1 MQWATLILKYFIN
14 PDEVS
19 TDEHVI
25 TAELSLF
32 RLTAAAA
39 TNRNRNIKT
48 IWMQTRNSFHDYNYD
63 HRYYYRKLFYKLKYT
78 CKQSEMI

>member
-1 MQWATLILKYFIN
+1 MQWATLKLKYFIN
-14 PDEVS
+14 PDEVL

-25 TAELSLF
+25 TSELSLF

-39 TNRNRNIKT
+39 TNRVRNKNKT

-63 HRYYYRKLFYKLKYT
+63 YCYYYRNKLKYT